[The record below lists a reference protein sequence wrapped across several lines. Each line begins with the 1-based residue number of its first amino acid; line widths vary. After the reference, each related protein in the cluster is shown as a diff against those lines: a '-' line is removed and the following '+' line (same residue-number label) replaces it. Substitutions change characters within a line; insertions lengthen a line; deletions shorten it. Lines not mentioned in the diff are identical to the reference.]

1 MNSND
6 HGFGVFVID
15 DKSIRF
21 YEENLSII
29 DNQLNKAV
37 VIGQLLIMM
46 RQILYPATRLP
57 LILNQMMDEPNQ
69 NLINAVYMA
78 LVSAQS
84 MYLPP
89 ENVQKFN
96 KEVADFF
103 IRKAI
108 KEQEDKKLQSFCLDK
123 ALGFVFDKENLSMA
137 AQWIETSQVQI
148 GDQTLSELT
157 ANQKYAILQN
167 YYASSYFNTDQKKAL
182 KEKTFAGDESDK
194 AKKVEL
200 QCDQS
205 LPDPEQKER
214 IWATVTDL
222 DNTETLQSIQIKL
235 SGFFRRNQQLD
246 LIEPYFTKYFDMLGM
261 VVDRKDREYAEAFM
275 NTLSPAFMATEQIE
289 SQFREY
295 LRNPVY
301 QDRNFFVLFLKK
313 QMEIIETVRKSRKL
327 CESSMLD

>member
-1 MNSND
+1 
-6 HGFGVFVID
+6 
-15 DKSIRF
+15 
-21 YEENLSII
+21 
-29 DNQLNKAV
+29 
-37 VIGQLLIMM
+37 M

-123 ALGFVFDKENLSMA
+123 ALGFVFDKENLEMA

-222 DNTETLQSIQIKL
+222 DNTETLQSI
-235 SGFFRRNQQLD
+235 
-246 LIEPYFTKYFDMLGM
+246 
-261 VVDRKDREYAEAFM
+261 
-275 NTLSPAFMATEQIE
+275 
-289 SQFREY
+289 
-295 LRNPVY
+295 
-301 QDRNFFVLFLKK
+301 
-313 QMEIIETVRKSRKL
+313 
-327 CESSMLD
+327 